1 MANPDVLMVDDDVD
15 VTAALG
21 AVLENAGFSVATASN
36 RADGMEKAKAQ
47 KPGLILLDVMMEA
60 WQDGFEMARELKADE
75 ELKDTPVLMLTSVE
89 DQTGIEFKSTAGD
102 PTWLPV
108 DGFLNKPIEPQVLV
122 EEVKKLLQK

>member
-1 MANPDVLMVDDDVD
+1 
-15 VTAALG
+15 
-21 AVLENAGFSVATASN
+21 
-36 RADGMEKAKAQ
+36 
-47 KPGLILLDVMMEA
+47 
-60 WQDGFEMARELKADE
+60 
-75 ELKDTPVLMLTSVE
+75 MLTSVE